1 MRSQEEIMTAITVKP
16 IGFALGA
23 AITGVDLTKPLSM
36 SIKEQVSE
44 AWREHLV
51 LVFPDQ
57 KLSPEQMIEFTSS
70 FGSLDPNDAA
80 PYYRDPTHKEI
91 LIVTNKPLDG
101 KPSETATAG
110 TSWHSDRTYTLRPT
124 KASFLLC
131 KEKPSVG
138 GDTIFSN
145 MYKAYETLSRPFQ
158 EFLDKLEAL
167 HDVSLIKGLDKRDP
181 EKVAAM
187 KKLNPPVIHKVIQT
201 HPETGRKCLFVGQ
214 RIRSFVG
221 MTEAESAP
229 ILSFLNQHAVSLEFT
244 YRHNWSLNDLMMWD
258 NRCTMHIA
266 VPNYDKSQIRYM
278 LRTALLGEEIG
289 RRFEETAKAEVSME
303 KELAAVS

>member
-1 MRSQEEIMTAITVKP
+1 MTAITVKP

-158 EFLDKLEAL
+158 EFLDKLEAI